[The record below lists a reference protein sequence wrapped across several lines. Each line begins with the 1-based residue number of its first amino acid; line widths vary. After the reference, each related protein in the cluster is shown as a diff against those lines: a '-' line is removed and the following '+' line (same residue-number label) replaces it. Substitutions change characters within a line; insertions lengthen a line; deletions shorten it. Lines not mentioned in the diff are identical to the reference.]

1 MAGGSGG
8 IFVVVL
14 LLDLFFFFSS
24 PAARDR
30 AGRGEL
36 RAREERAGLGGG
48 FVVGGLGFAGL
59 YVLTLVV
66 DPGQKDMTIKI
77 PQRDLVL
84 TPVLPQKAAPIVEAA
99 PAPKVDDSKAKVV
112 DTQE

>member
-1 MAGGSGG
+1 MPGLAQKLKSGAKSASLATG
-8 IFVVVL
+8 VPMPTLIRL
-14 LLDLFFFFSS
+14 LIALVFL
-24 PAARDR
+24 
-30 AGRGEL
+30 
-36 RAREERAGLGGG
+36 
-48 FVVGGLGFAGL
+48 GGLGFAGL